1 MPVVSQRCYTELF
14 LRDTSY
20 AYFILLKPGKVLN
33 REKKMT
39 RTQKYNYMNKEMN
52 EEYSFENP
60 YELVDCFTL
69 TALQLLGLCLTYI

>member
-1 MPVVSQRCYTELF
+1 
-14 LRDTSY
+14 
-20 AYFILLKPGKVLN
+20 
-33 REKKMT
+33 MT